1 MSGCGGGEVE
11 DLINIQLVFQVTM
24 GNNAADDTFN
34 QRIANIFVVQ
44 MSVKLNSIRMQR
56 RSLTRAISKRGGDV
70 TNDVTRSTHSPTPT
84 RVRDGRRFRELAARG
99 TRGGFFFPR
108 IANTRFTFTCWI
120 ILVKIDRYC
129 FRGAIEFF
137 N

>member
-1 MSGCGGGEVE
+1 
-11 DLINIQLVFQVTM
+11 M

-84 RVRDGRRFRELAARG
+84 RVDGRRFRELAARG
-99 TRGGFFFPR
+99 TRGGFFSP
-108 IANTRFTFTCWI
+108 
-120 ILVKIDRYC
+120 
-129 FRGAIEFF
+129 
-137 N
+137 